1 MKLTDTQLVILSAAS
16 QREDRAVDGP
26 ANRKGDAPRH
36 VIAKLLSNSLLEE
49 VQAAGTLP
57 VWRKDTEKGALAL
70 RITDRGM
77 QAIGVAAPAPE
88 PIDTQAATGVPAAAA
103 RAAEPRR
110 SARRRK
116 AAPSPRKARSAPG
129 PSKQDRVLEM
139 LRGRQG
145 ATVPAI
151 MKATAWQQH
160 SVRGFFAGVV
170 RKKLNLP
177 LISEKTDHG
186 RIYRI
191 GSERPA
197 KSHRKTKRRA

>member
-1 MKLTDTQLVILSAAS
+1 MKLTDTQLVILSTAS

-26 ANRKGDAPRH
+26 ANLKGGGARN
-36 VIAKLLSNSLLEE
+36 VITKLLSNALLEE
-49 VQAAGTLP
+49 VPAASTLP

-77 QAIGVAAPAPE
+77 RAIGVAAPAPE
-88 PIDTQAATGVPAAAA
+88 PIDTRAATGVPAAAA

-139 LRGRQG
+139 LRGRKG

-151 MKATAWQQH
+151 MKATGWPQH

-191 GSERPA
+191 GSERRS
-197 KSHRKTKRRA
+197 KSPR

>member
-1 MKLTDTQLVILSAAS
+1 MKLTDTQLVILSTAS
-16 QREDRAVDGP
+16 QREDRAVECP
-26 ANRKGDAPRH
+26 ANLKGGAARN
-36 VIAKLLSNSLLEE
+36 VIAKLLSNALLEE
-49 VQAAGTLP
+49 VPAGGRLS
-57 VWRKDTEKGALAL
+57 VWRKDAEKGALAL

-77 QAIGVAAPAPE
+77 QAISVAPPAAEPGDPQADAWLPPAAAPA
-88 PIDTQAATGVPAAAA
+88 
-103 RAAEPRR
+103 AEPQR
-110 SARRRK
+110 SGPRRK
-116 AAPSPRKARSAPG
+116 AGPGLRTARGAAG

-139 LRGRQG
+139 LRGRKG

-151 MKATAWQQH
+151 MKATGWQQH

-191 GSERPA
+191 GSERRS
-197 KSHRKTKRRA
+197 KSPRTTKRRA

>member
-1 MKLTDTQLVILSAAS
+1 MKLTDTQLVILSTAS

-26 ANRKGDAPRH
+26 ANLKGGGARN
-36 VIAKLLSNSLLEE
+36 VITKLLSNALLEE
-49 VQAAGTLP
+49 VPAAGTLP

-77 QAIGVAAPAPE
+77 QTIGIAAPAPE

-103 RAAEPRR
+103 RAAEPGRP
-110 SARRRK
+110 ARRRK

-139 LRGRQG
+139 LRGRKG

-151 MKATAWQQH
+151 MKATGWQQH

-170 RKKLNLP
+170 RKRLNLP

-191 GSERPA
+191 GSERRS
-197 KSHRKTKRRA
+197 KSPRTTKRRA